1 MFVNTQ
7 SHCMTQSPAE
17 STVQASEM
25 FRIDSAWGVNKK
37 MSEQSFKLKAKI
49 HSFFEDYKINL
60 EIRGE

>member
-37 MSEQSFKLKAKI
+37 MSEQSIQLKAKSN
-49 HSFFEDYKINL
+49 SFFGDN
-60 EIRGE
+60 